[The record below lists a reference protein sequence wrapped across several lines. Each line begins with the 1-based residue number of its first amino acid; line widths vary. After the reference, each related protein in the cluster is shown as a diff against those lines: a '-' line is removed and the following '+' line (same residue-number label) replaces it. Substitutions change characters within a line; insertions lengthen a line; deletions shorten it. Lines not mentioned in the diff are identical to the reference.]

1 MTNPYSMPQAQLTEP
16 VSKETYMPKFFA
28 VNGRIGR
35 VRYLAYSTGAV
46 LLMMPLLILMFGGI
60 GAFAMTG
67 GVEAAASASAFGMA
81 AFCALSFAVSI
92 ILARRRLH
100 DMNKTGWLS
109 VLVLI
114 PLANLFV
121 LLWLLFGSGDAE
133 SNDFGPA
140 PAPNTTGVIIL
151 AWSMPVLVVVISI
164 LAAIAIPAYA
174 DYAAKAKAVQME
186 NGQ

>member
-35 VRYLAYSTGAV
+35 VRYLAYSMGAGLLMLPLMLLLLGGSGFAAMMGSAETGASV
-46 LLMMPLLILMFGGI
+46 GIVGSLII
-60 GAFAMTG
+60 YP
-67 GVEAAASASAFGMA
+67 
-81 AFCALSFAVSI
+81 LSFAVSI

-114 PLANLFV
+114 PLVNLFAV
-121 LLWLLFGSGDAE
+121 LWLLFGSGDAE

-151 AWSMPVLVVVISI
+151 AWSLPVLVVAGGI

-174 DYAAKAKAVQME
+174 DYAAKANAVQLE

>member
-16 VSKETYMPKFFA
+16 VSNETYMPKFFA
-28 VNGRIGR
+28 LNGRIGR
-35 VRYLAYSTGAV
+35 VRYLAYSTGV
-46 LLMMPLLILMFGGI
+46 SLLMMPLMLLLFGGTGFLALLG
-60 GAFAMTG
+60 GAEVG
-67 GVEAAASASAFGMA
+67 ASAGILGSLIIYPLMLA
-81 AFCALSFAVSI
+81 API

-100 DMNKTGWLS
+100 DLNKTGWLS

-114 PLANLFV
+114 PLVNV
-121 LLWLLFGSGDAE
+121 VVGLWLLFGSGDAA

-151 AWSMPVLVVVISI
+151 AWAMPVLVVLIGI
-164 LAAIAIPAYA
+164 LAAIAIPAYSS
-174 DYAAKAKAVQME
+174 YAAKASAAQMQ

>member
-16 VSKETYMPKFFA
+16 VSKETYLPKFFA

-35 VRYLAYSTGAV
+35 VRYLAYSMGAG
-46 LLMMPLLILMFGGI
+46 LLMLPLMFLL
-60 GAFAMTG
+60 MG
-67 GVEAAASASAFGMA
+67 GVGFLTLAGGAEAGAGAGILGSLIVYP
-81 AFCALSFAVSI
+81 LSFAVSI

-114 PLANLFV
+114 PLVNLFAV
-121 LLWLLFGSGDAE
+121 LWLLFGSGDAE

-151 AWSMPVLVVVISI
+151 AWSLPVLIVVGGI

-174 DYAAKAKAVQME
+174 DYAAKAQAAQLE
-186 NGQ
+186 GGQ